1 VTEEDDAWH
10 LNLLTL
16 TGEMV
21 SRRALIITPEAGVTI
36 IHFPKTKQGCCG
48 KIPQWLIL
56 PMAPQAAARIR
67 FCGEEKLPQA
77 VPLRGALTWIAD
89 LLAQGNDI
97 GGLDLHGPGDPL
109 ATVTM
114 TTEILAVLREQHP
127 GLPLGITTL
136 GLGLAEHAGVLAELG
151 VARVTLLVDAVT
163 PQTVKKI
170 YTWIRPSKRNT
181 PLAEAA
187 EILIEAQA
195 KGIEACKAA
204 GIAVS
209 VQTTVYGGIN
219 EDEIEEIARKA
230 SDLGADSISLLA
242 GKGWL
247 NPEAKLPLVP
257 EETMASLAKKATQH
271 IPVVCLP
278 EQALQ
283 GEGIPSAD
291 AGVLSVPKPTAA
303 RPNVAVLSS
312 NGMDIDLHLGQA
324 IKALIYG
331 PREDGLA
338 CLLGTRDLPEPG
350 SGDNRW
356 QQVAEI
362 LQDCFV
368 LLAASAGQKPRDILG
383 GQGLTVLLLED
394 NVEGTVDVLYG
405 GGKKG
410 KNRK

>member
-1 VTEEDDAWH
+1 
-10 LNLLTL
+10 
-16 TGEMV
+16 M
-21 SRRALIITPEAGVTI
+21 TI

-48 KIPQWLIL
+48 KIPEWLIL
-56 PMAPQAAARIR
+56 PVAPQASARLR

-97 GGLDLHGPGDPL
+97 AGVDIHGPGDPL
-109 ATVTM
+109 ATPAM
-114 TTEILAVLREQHP
+114 TTEILAMLREQYP
-127 GLPLGITTL
+127 QLPLGVTTL
-136 GLGLAEHAGVLAELG
+136 GLGLAEHAGLLAEQG
-151 VARVTLLVDAVT
+151 VARITLLVDAVT
-163 PQTVKKI
+163 PQTIKKM
-170 YTWIRPSKRNT
+170 YTWIRPGKRNT
-181 PLAEAA
+181 PLAEAT

-195 KGIEACKAA
+195 KGIAACKAA

-209 VQTTVYGGIN
+209 VQTTVYAGIN
-219 EDEIEEIARKA
+219 DQEIEEIARQA
-230 SDLGADSISLLA
+230 SALGAESISLLP

-247 NPEAKLPLVP
+247 NKEEKLPLP
-257 EETMASLAKKATQH
+257 SQETMAALAKKVAQYIT
-271 IPVVCLP
+271 VVCLP
-278 EQALQ
+278 EQAPPGESIAPA
-283 GEGIPSAD
+283 GEG
-291 AGVLSVPKPTAA
+291 GLGLPKPTTA

-338 CLLGTRDLPEPG
+338 CLLETRDLPEPG

-362 LQDCFV
+362 LADCFV

-383 GQGLTVLLLED
+383 RHGLAVLLLED

>member
-1 VTEEDDAWH
+1 
-10 LNLLTL
+10 
-16 TGEMV
+16 M
-21 SRRALIITPEAGVTI
+21 TI
-36 IHFPKTKQGCCG
+36 IHFPKSKQGCGG
-48 KIPQWLIL
+48 KIPEWLIL
-56 PMAPQAAARIR
+56 PVAPQAAARIR
-67 FCGEEKLPQA
+67 FSGEDKLPQA

-97 GGLDLHGPGDPL
+97 KGLDLHGPGDPL

-114 TTEILAVLREQHP
+114 TRDILVMLREHYHN
-127 GLPLGITTL
+127 LPLGITTL
-136 GLGLAEHAGVLAELG
+136 GLGLDEHANLLAECG

-163 PQTVKKI
+163 PQTIKKM
-170 YTWIRPSKRNT
+170 YTWIRPGKRNT

-195 KGIEACKAA
+195 KGIAACKAA
-204 GIAVS
+204 GMAVS
-209 VQTTVYGGIN
+209 VQTTVYAGIN
-219 EDEIEEIARKA
+219 DQEVEEIARQVSA
-230 SDLGADSISLLA
+230 LGAGPISLIP

-247 NPEAKLPLVP
+247 NTEEKLPLP
-257 EETMASLAKKATQH
+257 SEKTMTELAQKVALH

-278 EQALQ
+278 EQATR
-283 GEGIPSAD
+283 GEGIPPIAEGGM
-291 AGVLSVPKPTAA
+291 AVPKPTAA

-324 IKALIYG
+324 IKAQITG

-338 CLLGTRDLPEPG
+338 CLLETRDLPEPG

-356 QQVAEI
+356 EQVAGI
-362 LQDCFV
+362 LADCFV
-368 LLAASAGQKPRDILG
+368 LLAASAGQKPRDILARH
-383 GQGLTVLLLED
+383 GLTVLLLED

>member
-1 VTEEDDAWH
+1 
-10 LNLLTL
+10 
-16 TGEMV
+16 M
-21 SRRALIITPEAGVTI
+21 TI
-36 IHFPKTKQGCCG
+36 VHFPKTKQGCGG

-56 PMAPQAAARIR
+56 PVAPQAAARIR
-67 FCGEEKLPQA
+67 FCGEDKLPQA

-89 LLAQGNDI
+89 LLAQGSDI
-97 GGLDLHGPGDPL
+97 AGLDLHGPGDPL

-114 TTEILAVLREQHP
+114 TRDILAMLREHYP
-127 GLPLGITTL
+127 DLPLGITTL
-136 GLGLAEHAGVLAELG
+136 GLGLAEHATLLAEHG
-151 VARVTLLVDAVT
+151 VARVTLLLDAVT

-170 YTWIRPSKRNT
+170 YTWIRPGKRNT
-181 PLAEAA
+181 PLAEGA
-187 EILIEAQA
+187 EILIEEQA
-195 KGIEACKAA
+195 KGIAACKAA

-209 VQTTVYGGIN
+209 IQTTVYGGIN
-219 EDEIEEIARKA
+219 EDEIEEIARQA
-230 SDLGADSISLLA
+230 YALGADSISLLPGP

-247 NPEAKLPLVP
+247 KTEERLPQPSV
-257 EETMASLAKKATQH
+257 ETMAALAKKAGQH

-278 EQALQ
+278 EESPR
-283 GEGIPSAD
+283 GESIPPAD
-291 AGVLSVPKPTAA
+291 GGTLSVPKPTTA

-362 LQDCFV
+362 LTDCFV
-368 LLAASAGQKPRDILG
+368 LMAASAGQKPRDILSSL
-383 GQGLTVLLLED
+383 GLTVLLLED
-394 NVEGTVDVLYG
+394 NVEGTVDVLFG
-405 GGKKG
+405 GGKKV
-410 KNRK
+410 KCKK

>member
-1 VTEEDDAWH
+1 
-10 LNLLTL
+10 
-16 TGEMV
+16 M
-21 SRRALIITPEAGVTI
+21 TI

-67 FCGEEKLPQA
+67 FCGEDKLPQA
-77 VPLRGALTWIAD
+77 VPLCGALTWIAE
-89 LLAQGNDI
+89 LLAQGNEI

-109 ATVTM
+109 ATPAM
-114 TTEILAVLREQHP
+114 TTEILAVLREQYP
-127 GLPLGITTL
+127 DLPLGITTL
-136 GLGLAEHAGVLAELG
+136 GLGLAEHAGVLAEQG
-151 VARVTLLVDAVT
+151 VARVTLLLDAVT

-170 YTWIRPSKRNT
+170 YTWIRPGKRNT

-195 KGIEACKAA
+195 NGIAACKAA

-209 VQTTVYGGIN
+209 IQTSVYGGVN
-219 EDEIEEIARKA
+219 DQEVEEIARQG
-230 SDLGADSISLLA
+230 SVLGAESMSLLS

-247 NPEAKLPLVP
+247 NKEEKLPLVS
-257 EETMASLAKKATQH
+257 EDTMAALAKKAAQH
-271 IPVVCLP
+271 ISVVCLP
-278 EQALQ
+278 EQAPP
-283 GEGIPSAD
+283 GESMPSVD
-291 AGVLSVPKPTAA
+291 EGGMIVPKPTTA
-303 RPNVAVLSS
+303 RPNVAVLSA

-338 CLLGTRDLPEPG
+338 CLLETRDLPEPG

-356 QQVAEI
+356 EQVAEI
-362 LQDCFV
+362 LKDCFV

-383 GQGLTVLLLED
+383 GHGLTVLLLED
-394 NVEGTVDVLYG
+394 NVEGSVDVLYG

-410 KNRK
+410 KNR

>member
-1 VTEEDDAWH
+1 
-10 LNLLTL
+10 
-16 TGEMV
+16 M
-21 SRRALIITPEAGVTI
+21 TI
-36 IHFPKTKQGCCG
+36 IHLPKSKHGCGG

-67 FCGEEKLPQA
+67 FCGEDKLPQA
-77 VPLRGALTWIAD
+77 VPIRGALTWIAD
-89 LLAQGNDI
+89 LLAQGNEI

-109 ATVTM
+109 ATPAM
-114 TTEILAVLREQHP
+114 TTEILAVLREQYP
-127 GLPLGITTL
+127 DLPLGITTL
-136 GLGLAEHAGVLAELG
+136 GLGLAEHAGVLAEQG

-170 YTWIRPSKRNT
+170 YTWIRPGKRNT

-195 KGIEACKAA
+195 KGIAACKAA

-209 VQTTVYGGIN
+209 IHTSVYGGVN
-219 EDEIEEIARKA
+219 DQEVEEIARQA
-230 SDLGADSISLLA
+230 SALGADSISLLP

-247 NPEAKLPLVP
+247 NTEAKLPLVS
-257 EETMASLAKKATQH
+257 EETMATLAKKAAQH
-271 IPVVCLP
+271 LSVVCLP
-278 EQALQ
+278 EQAPPGESIAPV
-283 GEGIPSAD
+283 GEG
-291 AGVLSVPKPTAA
+291 LSVPKPTTD

-362 LQDCFV
+362 LKDCFV
-368 LLAASAGQKPRDILG
+368 LLAASAGQKPREILG
-383 GQGLTVLLLED
+383 RHGLTVLLLED
-394 NVEGTVDVLYG
+394 NVEGSVDVLYG

-410 KNRK
+410 RNKK

>member
-1 VTEEDDAWH
+1 
-10 LNLLTL
+10 
-16 TGEMV
+16 M
-21 SRRALIITPEAGVTI
+21 TI

-56 PMAPQAAARIR
+56 PMAPQAAARIC
-67 FCGEEKLPQA
+67 FCGEDKLPQA
-77 VPLRGALTWIAD
+77 VPIRGALTWIAD
-89 LLAQGNDI
+89 LLAQGNEI

-109 ATVTM
+109 ATPAM
-114 TTEILAVLREQHP
+114 TTEILAVLREQYP
-127 GLPLGITTL
+127 DLPLGITTL
-136 GLGLAEHAGVLAELG
+136 GLGLAEHAGVLAEQG
-151 VARVTLLVDAVT
+151 VVRVTLLLDAVT

-170 YTWIRPSKRNT
+170 YTWIRPGKRNT

-195 KGIEACKAA
+195 KGIAACKAA

-209 VQTTVYGGIN
+209 IQATVYGGIN

-230 SDLGADSISLLA
+230 SDLGADSISLLP

-247 NPEAKLPLVP
+247 NTEAKLPLVS
-257 EETMASLAKKATQH
+257 EETMATLAKKAAQH
-271 IPVVCLP
+271 LSVVCLP
-278 EQALQ
+278 EQAPPGESIAPV
-283 GEGIPSAD
+283 GEG
-291 AGVLSVPKPTAA
+291 LSVPKPTTD
-303 RPNVAVLSS
+303 RPNVAVLSA

-338 CLLGTRDLPEPG
+338 CLLETRDLPEPG

-362 LQDCFV
+362 LHDCFV
-368 LLAASAGQKPRDILG
+368 LLAASAGQKPREILG
-383 GQGLTVLLLED
+383 RHGLAVLLLED

-410 KNRK
+410 RNKK

>member
-1 VTEEDDAWH
+1 
-10 LNLLTL
+10 
-16 TGEMV
+16 M
-21 SRRALIITPEAGVTI
+21 TI
-36 IHFPKTKQGCCG
+36 IHFPKTKQGAMG

-67 FCGEEKLPQA
+67 FCGEDKLPQA
-77 VPLRGALTWIAD
+77 VPIRGALTWIAD

-97 GGLDLHGPGDPL
+97 GGLDIHGPGDPL
-109 ATVTM
+109 ATPAM
-114 TTEILAVLREQHP
+114 TIEILVMLREQYP
-127 GLPLGITTL
+127 DLPLGITTL
-136 GLGLAEHAGVLAELG
+136 GLGLAEHAGVLAEKG
-151 VARVTLLVDAVT
+151 VARVTLLLDAVT

-170 YTWIRPSKRNT
+170 YTWIRPGKRNT

-195 KGIEACKAA
+195 KGIAACKAA

-209 VQTTVYGGIN
+209 IHTSVCGGVN
-219 EDEIEEIARKA
+219 DQEVEEIARQGSA
-230 SDLGADSISLLA
+230 LGAESMSLLS

-247 NPEAKLPLVP
+247 NKEEKLPLVS
-257 EETMASLAKKATQH
+257 EETMATLAKKAAQH
-271 IPVVCLP
+271 ISVVCLP
-278 EQALQ
+278 EQAPP
-283 GEGIPSAD
+283 GESMPSVD
-291 AGVLSVPKPTAA
+291 EGGMIVPKPTTA
-303 RPNVAVLSS
+303 RPNVAVLSA

-331 PREDGLA
+331 PREDGLP

-362 LQDCFV
+362 LKDCFV
-368 LLAASAGQKPRDILG
+368 LLAASAGQKPREILG
-383 GQGLTVLLLED
+383 GHGLTVLLLED

>member
-1 VTEEDDAWH
+1 MKSVQNGVDGGSDSPVAPLPH
-10 LNLLTL
+10 
-16 TGEMV
+16 
-21 SRRALIITPEAGVTI
+21 TPEAGMTI
-36 IHFPKTKQGCCG
+36 IHLPKSKHGCGG

-56 PMAPQAAARIR
+56 PVAPQAAARLR
-67 FCGEEKLPQA
+67 FCGEDQLPQA

-89 LLAQGNDI
+89 LLAQGSDI
-97 GGLDLHGPGDPL
+97 PGLDLHGPGDPL

-114 TTEILAVLREQHP
+114 TGEILAMLREQYP
-127 GLPLGITTL
+127 DLPLGITTL
-136 GLGLAEHAGVLAELG
+136 GLGLVEHAPLLSGHGVS
-151 VARVTLLVDAVT
+151 RVTLLLDAVT

-170 YTWIRPSKRNT
+170 YTWIRPGKRNT

-195 KGIEACKAA
+195 KGIAACKAA

-209 VQTTVYGGIN
+209 IQTTVYGGIN
-219 EDEIEEIARKA
+219 EDEIEKIARQVSA
-230 SDLGADSISLLA
+230 LGADSISLLP

-247 NPEAKLPLVP
+247 NTEEKLPLVS
-257 EETMASLAKKATQH
+257 EETMAALAKLAAQH
-271 IPVVCLP
+271 ITVVCLP
-278 EQALQ
+278 EQAPRDEHL
-283 GEGIPSAD
+283 PS
-291 AGVLSVPKPTAA
+291 GGGGGLGVPKPTTT
-303 RPNVAVLSS
+303 RPNVAVLSA

-338 CLLGTRDLPEPG
+338 CLLTTRDLPEPG

-362 LQDCFV
+362 LNDCFV
-368 LLAASAGQKPRDILG
+368 LMAASAGQKPRDILSSH
-383 GQGLTVLLLED
+383 GLTVLLLED

>member
-1 VTEEDDAWH
+1 MT
-10 LNLLTL
+10 
-16 TGEMV
+16 
-21 SRRALIITPEAGVTI
+21 S
-36 IHFPKTKQGCCG
+36 IHFPKTKQGCGG
-48 KIPQWLIL
+48 KIPEWLIL
-56 PMAPQAAARIR
+56 PVAPQAAARLR
-67 FCGEEKLPQA
+67 FCGEDKQPQA

-97 GGLDLHGPGDPL
+97 AGLDIHGPGDPL

-114 TTEILAVLREQHP
+114 TKEILVMLREQYP
-127 GLPLGITTL
+127 QLPLGVTTL
-136 GLGLAEHAGVLAELG
+136 GLGLAEHAGLLAEQG

-163 PQTVKKI
+163 PQTIKKM
-170 YTWIRPSKRNT
+170 YTWIRPGKRNT

-195 KGIEACKAA
+195 KGIAAAKAA
-204 GIAVS
+204 GIVVS
-209 VQTTVYGGIN
+209 IQTTVYAGIN
-219 EDEIEEIARKA
+219 DLEVEEIARRVSA
-230 SDLGADSISLLA
+230 LGAESISLLP

-247 NPEAKLPLVP
+247 NTEEKLPVP
-257 EETMASLAKKATQH
+257 SEETMAALAKKAAQH
-271 IPVVCLP
+271 IAVVCLP
-278 EQALQ
+278 EEAMLDDAISPV
-283 GEGIPSAD
+283 GEG
-291 AGVLSVPKPTAA
+291 GLGVPKPTTA

-338 CLLGTRDLPEPG
+338 CLLTTRDLPEPG

-362 LQDCFV
+362 LADCFV
-368 LLAASAGQKPRDILG
+368 LLAASAGQKPRDILARH
-383 GQGLTVLLLED
+383 GLTVLLLED

-410 KNRK
+410 NKRK

>member
-1 VTEEDDAWH
+1 
-10 LNLLTL
+10 
-16 TGEMV
+16 M
-21 SRRALIITPEAGVTI
+21 TI
-36 IHFPKTKQGCCG
+36 IPFPETKQGCCG

-56 PMAPQAAARIR
+56 PMAPQAAARLR
-67 FCGEEKLPQA
+67 FCGEDKLPQA

-89 LLAQGNDI
+89 LLALGNEI
-97 GGLDLHGPGDPL
+97 GGLDIHGPGDPL

-114 TTEILAVLREQHP
+114 TTEILAVLREQYP
-127 GLPLGITTL
+127 ALPLGITTL
-136 GLGLAEHAGVLAELG
+136 GLGLAEHAGMLADQG

-163 PQTVKKI
+163 PQTIKKM
-170 YTWIRPSKRNT
+170 YTWIRPGKRNT

-195 KGIEACKAA
+195 KGIAACKAA

-209 VQTTVYGGIN
+209 IQTTVYGGIN
-219 EDEIEEIARKA
+219 DQEVEEIARRVSA
-230 SDLGADSISLLA
+230 LGAESMGLLP

-247 NPEAKLPLVP
+247 NKEEKLPLVS
-257 EETMASLAKKATQH
+257 EETMAALAKKAAQQ

-278 EQALQ
+278 EQALR
-283 GEGIPSAD
+283 GEHLPSAEE
-291 AGVLSVPKPTAA
+291 GGMGVPKPTTA
-303 RPNVAVLSS
+303 RPNVAVLSA

-338 CLLGTRDLPEPG
+338 CLLETRDLPEPG
-350 SGDNRW
+350 SGDSRW

-362 LQDCFV
+362 LADCFV
-368 LLAASAGQKPRDILG
+368 LLAASAGQKPREVLG
-383 GQGLTVLLLED
+383 RHGLTVLLLED

-410 KNRK
+410 RKNMK

>member
-1 VTEEDDAWH
+1 
-10 LNLLTL
+10 
-16 TGEMV
+16 M
-21 SRRALIITPEAGVTI
+21 TI
-36 IHFPKTKQGCCG
+36 IHLPKTKQGCG
-48 KIPQWLIL
+48 TKIPQRLIL
-56 PMAPQAAARIR
+56 PVAPQAAARIR
-67 FCGEEKLPQA
+67 FCGEDPLPQA

-89 LLAQGNDI
+89 LLGQGSDLA
-97 GGLDLHGPGDPL
+97 GLDLHGPGDPL

-114 TTEILAVLREQHP
+114 TRDILAMLREHYP
-127 GLPLGITTL
+127 DLPLGITTL
-136 GLGLAEHAGVLAELG
+136 GLGLAEHAGVLAEQG
-151 VARVTLLVDAVT
+151 VSRVTLLLDAVT
-163 PQTVKKI
+163 PQTIKKI
-170 YTWIRPSKRNT
+170 YTWIRPGKRNT

-187 EILIEAQA
+187 EILIESQA
-195 KGIEACKAA
+195 KGISACKAA

-209 VQTTVYGGIN
+209 IQTTVYGGIN
-219 EDEIEEIARKA
+219 EEEIEEIARQA
-230 SDLGADSISLLA
+230 SGLGADSISLLP

-247 NPEAKLPLVP
+247 NKEEKLPLP
-257 EETMASLAKKATQH
+257 SEETMAALAQKAGQH
-271 IPVVCLP
+271 LSVVCLP

-291 AGVLSVPKPTAA
+291 AGVLSVPKPTTA
-303 RPNVAVLSS
+303 RPNVAVLSA

-331 PREDGLA
+331 PREDGLP

-362 LQDCFV
+362 LNDCFV
-368 LLAASAGQKPRDILG
+368 LMAASAGQKPRDILSSH
-383 GQGLTVLLLED
+383 GLSVLLLED

>member
-1 VTEEDDAWH
+1 
-10 LNLLTL
+10 
-16 TGEMV
+16 MV

-36 IHFPKTKQGCCG
+36 IHFPQSKQGCCG
-48 KIPQWLIL
+48 KIPQCL
-56 PMAPQAAARIR
+56 PLPVAPQAAARLR
-67 FCGEEKLPQA
+67 FCGEDKLPQA
-77 VPLRGALTWIAD
+77 VPIQGALTWIAD
-89 LLAQGNDI
+89 LLAQGNEI
-97 GGLDLHGPGDPL
+97 AGLDLHGPGDPL

-114 TTEILAVLREQHP
+114 TRDILAMLRGQHP

-136 GLGLAEHAGVLAELG
+136 GLGLAEHAGLLAERG
-151 VARVTLLVDAVT
+151 VTRVTLLVDAVT
-163 PQTVKKI
+163 PRTIKKM
-170 YTWIRPSKRNT
+170 YTWIRPGKRNT

-187 EILIEAQA
+187 EILLEAQA
-195 KGIEACKAA
+195 KGIAACKAA
-204 GIAVS
+204 GMAVS

-219 EDEIEEIARKA
+219 EDEIEEIARQV
-230 SDLGADSISLLA
+230 SGLGAEAISLLP

-247 NPEAKLPLVP
+247 STEEPLPLP
-257 EETMASLAKKATQH
+257 SAETMAELARKVALH

-278 EQALQ
+278 EQTSR
-283 GEGIPSAD
+283 GEHIPSVD
-291 AGVLSVPKPTAA
+291 AGGVSVPKPTEA

-350 SGDNRW
+350 SGDSRW

-362 LQDCFV
+362 LKDCFV

-383 GQGLTVLLLED
+383 RHGLAVLLLED
-394 NVEGTVDVLYG
+394 NIEGTVDVLYG

-410 KNRK
+410 RKK

>member
-1 VTEEDDAWH
+1 
-10 LNLLTL
+10 
-16 TGEMV
+16 M
-21 SRRALIITPEAGVTI
+21 TI
-36 IHFPKTKQGCCG
+36 IHFPKTKQGCG
-48 KIPQWLIL
+48 TKIPQWLIL
-56 PMAPQAAARIR
+56 PVAPQAAARIR
-67 FCGEEKLPQA
+67 FCGDDPLPQA

-89 LLAQGNDI
+89 LLAQGSDI
-97 GGLDLHGPGDPL
+97 GGLDFHGPGDPL

-114 TTEILAVLREQHP
+114 TRDILAMLREHYP
-127 GLPLGITTL
+127 DLPLGITTL
-136 GLGLAEHAGVLAELG
+136 GLGLAEHATLLAEQG
-151 VARVTLLVDAVT
+151 VSRVTLLLDAVT

-170 YTWIRPSKRNT
+170 YTWIRPGKRNT

-195 KGIEACKAA
+195 KGIAACKAA

-209 VQTTVYGGIN
+209 IQTTVYGGIN
-219 EDEIEEIARKA
+219 EDEIAEIARQGSA
-230 SDLGADSISLLA
+230 LGAESISLLP

-247 NPEAKLPLVP
+247 KTEERLPRVSL
-257 EETMASLAKKATQH
+257 ETMAALAKKAAQH
-271 IPVVCLP
+271 LPVVCLEAESP
-278 EQALQ
+278 R
-283 GEGIPSAD
+283 GESILPVDGGA
-291 AGVLSVPKPTAA
+291 LSVPKPTTA

-331 PREDGLA
+331 PREDGLP
-338 CLLGTRDLPEPG
+338 CLLTTRDLPEPG

-356 QQVAEI
+356 EQVAEI
-362 LQDCFV
+362 LADCFV
-368 LLAASAGQKPRDILG
+368 LMAASAGQKPRDILG
-383 GQGLTVLLLED
+383 RQGLTVLLLED

>member
-1 VTEEDDAWH
+1 
-10 LNLLTL
+10 
-16 TGEMV
+16 M
-21 SRRALIITPEAGVTI
+21 TI

-67 FCGEEKLPQA
+67 FCGEDKLPQA
-77 VPLRGALTWIAD
+77 VPIRGALTWIAD
-89 LLAQGNDI
+89 LLAQGNEI

-109 ATVTM
+109 ATPAM
-114 TTEILAVLREQHP
+114 TTEILVMLREQYP
-127 GLPLGITTL
+127 DLPLGITTL
-136 GLGLAEHAGVLAELG
+136 GLGLAEHAGVLAEQG

-170 YTWIRPSKRNT
+170 YTWIRPGKRNT

-195 KGIEACKAA
+195 KGIAACKAA

-209 VQTTVYGGIN
+209 IHTSVYGGVN
-219 EDEIEEIARKA
+219 DQEVEEIARQA
-230 SDLGADSISLLA
+230 SALGADSISLLP

-247 NPEAKLPLVP
+247 NTEAKLPLVS
-257 EETMASLAKKATQH
+257 EETMATLAKKAAQH
-271 IPVVCLP
+271 LSVVCLP
-278 EQALQ
+278 EQAPPGESIAPV
-283 GEGIPSAD
+283 GEG
-291 AGVLSVPKPTAA
+291 LSVPKPTTD

-362 LQDCFV
+362 LKDCFV
-368 LLAASAGQKPRDILG
+368 LLAASAGQKPREILG
-383 GQGLTVLLLED
+383 RHGLAVLLLED

-410 KNRK
+410 RNKK